1 MSLFGWML
9 VFVGLGLVALGVF
22 ALVALRLWRKIK
34 SVGRDIATASEQ
46 LSALGSGG
54 PRPR

>member
-9 VFVGLGLVALGVF
+9 VFTGLALVALGVF

-34 SVGRDIATASEQ
+34 SVGHDLSQASQ
-46 LSALGSGG
+46 AFSDLGSATS
-54 PRPR
+54 RPR